1 VRVRFGLLAVGLIA
15 MLLLGG
21 LPVSSVSQAG
31 DIVSSPFEPEG
42 LKGLKGVY
50 VLIEDLNK
58 DAVADG
64 LSKQAIQT
72 DVERK
77 LQQSGIRV
85 LTEAQMQATPGKPAL
100 CVRVSTAKIFSY
112 PTYSCFLS
120 VELKESVK
128 LQRNFGIQVVG
139 ATTWQT
145 NGVVGYV
152 FTQSLFTLRDHVK
165 DEIDQFCNAW
175 LTANPKK

>member
-1 VRVRFGLLAVGLIA
+1 LLAVGLIA
-15 MLLLGG
+15 SIMGG

-42 LKGLKGVY
+42 LKGLKGVH
-50 VLIEDLNK
+50 VLVEDLNI
-58 DAVADG
+58 DAEADG
-64 LSKQAIQT
+64 LSKDAIQT

-85 LTEAQMQATPGKPAL
+85 LTQTQMQAAPGKPAL
-100 CVRVSTAKIFSY
+100 CVRVSTAEIPGY
-112 PTYSCFLS
+112 PTYSCFIS

-145 NGVVGYV
+145 NGDVGYV
-152 FTQSLFTLRDHVK
+152 NTQSLFTLRDRVK
-165 DEIDQFCNAW
+165 DKVDQFCNAY
-175 LTANPKK
+175 LKANPKK